1 MESIRLFVNA
11 YVAVD
16 GEPFYNN
23 IRMSKHTDLIDECI
37 MYYIYTYHLRCP
49 KQDVLRTLIRFSMRT
64 PPKPAYILVCV
75 ASKAASMLLLARYL
89 AEF

>member
-49 KQDVLRTLIRFSMRT
+49 KQDVLRTLIKVFYMFAT
-64 PPKPAYILVCV
+64 EAGIHPC
-75 ASKAASMLLLARYL
+75 MLC
-89 AEF
+89 F